1 MHRADNTR
9 TKMKSENEI
18 LVEQLYKNILN
29 RDGDQGGV
37 MSASNALDVS
47 NNRDATIIELIKGFL
62 SSEEYLARMRE
73 HPEIVKRVT
82 GHGEKKT
89 INGMPARHIISLGTH
104 CLTSSLLRNFG
115 LRRYSLPFDWTFS
128 SPQAMLHCFRDNLQ
142 TFLDPAHYRTVTRKR
157 ETTDAGADHVFY
169 LKKYG
174 IIEMFA
180 HRDPSTESDYAELLK
195 TTDRFRRLLSSQEAK
210 LFVMIDRPRRRPL
223 RIFRSLSR
231 EINRMTQNSAFIY
244 IQLRNPTMKAG
255 VRSIR
260 AIKKI
265 GNHASYEFTPSS
277 NELGIKFDDPIDN
290 LSIIELIQQYEI
302 DLSECAP

>member
-1 MHRADNTR
+1 
-9 TKMKSENEI
+9 MKSENEI
-18 LVEQLYKNILN
+18 LVEHLYKSILS
-29 RDGDQGGV
+29 REGDQGGV
-37 MSASNALDVS
+37 MSATNALDVT
-47 NNRDATIIELIKGFL
+47 NNRDATIIDLINGFL
-62 SSEEYLARMRE
+62 SSEEYFARMRE
-73 HPEIVKRVT
+73 HPEIVKRAT

-89 INGMPARHIISLGTH
+89 INGMPVRHIVSLGTH

-128 SPQAMLHCFRDNLQ
+128 SPQAMLHCFRDDLQ
-142 TFLDPAHYRTVTRKR
+142 TFLDPVHYRTVTRKR

-195 TTDRFRRLLSSQEAK
+195 TTERFRRLLASKEAK

-223 RIFRSLSR
+223 WIFRSLSR
-231 EINRMTQNSAFIY
+231 EINRMTQNSAFVY
-244 IQLRNPTMKAG
+244 IQLRNPTMMCG

-260 AIKKI
+260 VLKKI
-265 GNHASYEFTPSS
+265 RNHTAYEFTPSS
-277 NELGIKFDDPIDN
+277 SELGIKFDDPIDN
-290 LSIIELIQQYEI
+290 LSIIGLVQQYEI
-302 DLSECAP
+302 DLSNDAP